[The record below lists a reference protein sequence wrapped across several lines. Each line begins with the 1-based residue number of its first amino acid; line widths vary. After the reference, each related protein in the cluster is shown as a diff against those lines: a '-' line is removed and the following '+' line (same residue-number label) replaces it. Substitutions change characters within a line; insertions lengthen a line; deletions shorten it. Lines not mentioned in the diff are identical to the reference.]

1 MRLSPQAIAELNR
14 WSANVLDACKP
25 ISRREPCMVITTDAS
40 KTGWGAKCQHISTGG
55 LWCNSEANEH
65 INYLELLATFSG
77 LKTFAQTKSNIHI
90 RLMLDNT
97 SAVSFVNNM
106 RTSHS
111 EKSHILVRQLWEWCI
126 ERQIWVSA
134 AHNPGRDNL
143 IADFESRRNEKA
155 SEWIL
160 DRDCLANVIQTLEY
174 TPKLDLFASR
184 INKQFDNFVTNRPDP
199 QASSI
204 DAFTLTWSDQMFYA
218 FPTFSVIG
226 NVLKKIR
233 EEKVRGGGC
242 NTQLAN
248 TTLVSQSPCYDGET
262 TCASESVQNTS
273 HTAQSPRPTSFPGHF
288 TQTRSIKCSI
298 GCP

>member
-1 MRLSPQAIAELNR
+1 MRLSPQASAELNR

-233 EEKVRGGGC
+233 EEKVRGGG
-242 NTQLAN
+242 
-248 TTLVSQSPCYDGET
+248 V
-262 TCASESVQNTS
+262 
-273 HTAQSPRPTSFPGHF
+273 
-288 TQTRSIKCSI
+288 
-298 GCP
+298 